1 LCAALLA
8 AGLSTEDAGVR
19 AASIQALTARRHPG
33 PLPPQ
38 RLAELIADE
47 IGVLQRR
54 QSALL
59 DEIRHNR
66 L

>member
-1 LCAALLA
+1 
-8 AGLSTEDAGVR
+8 
-19 AASIQALTARRHPG
+19 
-33 PLPPQ
+33 
-38 RLAELIADE
+38 LIADE